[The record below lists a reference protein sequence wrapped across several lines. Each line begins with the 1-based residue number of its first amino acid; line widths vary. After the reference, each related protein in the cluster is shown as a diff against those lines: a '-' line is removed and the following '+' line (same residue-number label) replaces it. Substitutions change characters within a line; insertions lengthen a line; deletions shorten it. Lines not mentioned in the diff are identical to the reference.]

1 MARSILILE
10 DEAVLRKH
18 LCRSFERRGFDVRG
32 AGSVAEFLAAA
43 RDRRYDT
50 VLLDV
55 SLPDGD
61 GLEAWALARVL
72 QGNAEALVLT
82 SQRLADV
89 APRAARLGIRTLLSK
104 PVDLPT
110 LISAVNGRAGGASP
124 AV

>member
-32 AGSVAEFLAAA
+32 AGSVAEFLEAA

-61 GLEAWALARVL
+61 GLEAWALARAL
-72 QGNAEALVLT
+72 QGDAEAFVLT
-82 SQRLADV
+82 SQALADV
-89 APRAARLGIRTLLSK
+89 APRAALLGVRTLLSK
-104 PVDLPT
+104 PVDLPA
-110 LISAVNGRAGGASP
+110 LMGAVNARAGGGIP
-124 AV
+124 AA